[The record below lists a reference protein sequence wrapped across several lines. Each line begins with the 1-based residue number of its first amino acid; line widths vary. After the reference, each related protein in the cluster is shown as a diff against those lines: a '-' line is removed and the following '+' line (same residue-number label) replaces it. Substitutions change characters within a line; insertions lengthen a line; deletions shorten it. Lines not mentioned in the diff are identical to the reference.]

1 MFNFKLKNTEKTIL
15 KWSILPLVFYLL
27 VCYFKIQNSTSA
39 FYISL
44 SAFIIFLGLLFYKIY
59 ALYKE
64 E

>member
-15 KWSILPLVFYLL
+15 KWSILPMVFYLL
-27 VCYFKIQNSTSA
+27 VCYFKIQNSSGA
-39 FYISL
+39 LYISL

>member
-1 MFNFKLKNTEKTIL
+1 MFNFKLKNTEKIIL
-15 KWSILPLVFYLL
+15 KWSILPSIIYFF
-27 VCYFKIQNSTSA
+27 VCYFKIQNSSSA

-44 SAFIIFLGLLFYKIY
+44 SAFIISLGLLFYKIY